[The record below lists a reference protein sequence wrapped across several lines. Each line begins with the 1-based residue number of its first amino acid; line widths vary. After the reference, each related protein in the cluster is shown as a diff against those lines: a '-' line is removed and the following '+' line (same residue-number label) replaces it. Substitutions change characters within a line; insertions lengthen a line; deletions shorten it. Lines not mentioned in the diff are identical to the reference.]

1 MAPSGPGN
9 SSETTR
15 LLDRVAAGEQT
26 VWGKLL
32 TRQQRRLRALVS
44 LRLDHRLQG
53 RIDPSDVIQEAYLE
67 ICRKLPG
74 YAKSPQLP
82 LFLWLRHLTG
92 LKLAEVHRRHL
103 GTQLRDAAREA
114 QTLIEGTKAGP
125 KQ

>member
-32 TRQQRRLRALVS
+32 TRHQRRLRALVS

-67 ICRKLPG
+67 ASR
-74 YAKSPQLP
+74 QLADYLKDP
-82 LFLWLRHLTG
+82 SIPFYLWLR
-92 LKLAEVHRRHL
+92 
-103 GTQLRDAAREA
+103 
-114 QTLIEGTKAGP
+114 
-125 KQ
+125 